1 MKKIIAAFVL
11 FSGIFTMSAQEVT
24 PLATIQA
31 NVNELREY
39 AYADATFVNDKLEL
53 NDENYEDLV
62 QIFYNKYKLLLND
75 NSQESI
81 TEISSMV
88 MNRLQ
93 SAIPNEKYSQ
103 LANLEGA
110 IEKLSGLVYLNG
122 H

>member
-1 MKKIIAAFVL
+1 MKKIVAAFVL

-31 NVNELREY
+31 NINQLKQY
-39 AYADATFVNDKLEL
+39 AHADASFVNHKLEL

-62 QIFYNKYKLLLND
+62 TIFYNKYKLLLND

-81 TEISSMV
+81 TDISSSV
-88 MNRLQ
+88 ISRLQ
-93 SAIPNEKYSQ
+93 AVIPGHKYDELTQ
-103 LANLEGA
+103 LEGA

-122 H
+122 N

>member
-31 NVNELREY
+31 NSNELKQYAQADASFVNE
-39 AYADATFVNDKLEL
+39 KLQL
-53 NDENYEDLV
+53 NDANYEDLV
-62 QIFYNKYKLLLND
+62 TIFYNKYKLLLND

-81 TEISSMV
+81 TNISSSV
-88 MNRLQ
+88 IGRLQ
-93 SAIPNEKYSQ
+93 AVITSEKYAE
-103 LANLEGA
+103 LANHEGA

-122 H
+122 N